1 MNEQEFFPTVWDNLV
16 KIITSTV
23 LSLIIS
29 LTILFTFIPDLPT
42 ILRIGIT
49 ILNVAILLVPFL
61 WAPRGYILQKNLIIV
76 KRIIGDLEITV
87 SKEPKIWKWTW
98 WGGRLWASGGLYGY
112 FGIFVF
118 KRIGTVRMYATNRN
132 NLVLVEDIKNTKY
145 LVSPENVDR
154 FMDLLNRSL
163 VA

>member
-1 MNEQEFFPTVWDNLV
+1 MREKFFPTTWDNLV
-16 KIITSTV
+16 KVVTSIVWGLMGSFIV
-23 LSLIIS
+23 LFI
-29 LTILFTFIPDLPT
+29 FTPDSPEN
-42 ILRIGIT
+42 LRIGI
-49 ILNVAILLVPFL
+49 ISLFVAILLVPLL
-61 WAPRGYILQKNLIIV
+61 WAPRGYILQNNLIIV
-76 KRIIGDLEITV
+76 KRMISDLEIIV
-87 SKEPKIWKWTW
+87 SKEPKFWKWTW

-118 KRIGTVRMYATNRN
+118 KGIGTVRMYATNRN
-132 NLVLVEDIKNTKY
+132 KLVLVEDVKHTKY

>member
-1 MNEQEFFPTVWDNLV
+1 MSEREFFSTVWDNLV
-16 KIITSTV
+16 KIITSAV
-23 LSLIIS
+23 LSLVIS

-42 ILRIGIT
+42 ILRFGII

-61 WAPRGYILQKNLIIV
+61 WAPRGYMLEKNTIIV
-76 KRIIGDLEITV
+76 KRIIGDLEIIV
-87 SKEPKIWKWTW
+87 SNEPKIWKWTW

-118 KRIGTVRMYATNRN
+118 KGIGTVRVYATNRN
-132 NLVLVEDIKNTKY
+132 NLVLVENVKNTKY
-145 LVSPENVDR
+145 LVSPDNIDR
-154 FMDLLNRSL
+154 FMDLLNRTF